1 VYEGKEKNGMRRHD
15 TIRLWG
21 PINNF
26 RRRSSTTKTMT
37 VSNVPEGPHLP
48 LLLRAAAETK
58 QKPRLEKRPA
68 TVADD
73 EDGEDEASKSVR

>member
-1 VYEGKEKNGMRRHD
+1 
-15 TIRLWG
+15 
-21 PINNF
+21 
-26 RRRSSTTKTMT
+26 MT
-37 VSNVPEGPHLP
+37 VSNVPEGP

-73 EDGEDEASKSVR
+73 DSGGDEASNSVR